1 MTTRTTAPRR
11 PAHRIWLLTAA
22 MTGALSPAWATPEKS
37 AKYYE
42 DALVRY
48 EKNDLSGAT
57 LQLKNALKEDNKNL
71 GAHLLLGKLMQ
82 REGELKAAEAA
93 YEAAMKQ
100 GVSKVEVAPL
110 LGQVYL
116 QLGNTR
122 QLLETITP
130 AGLPP
135 SVQAEVLSLRGS
147 ALGMSGNVGAAAQ
160 AFADA
165 RTADPKSALPNIAE
179 APMLLR
185 TGERDKAK
193 AMALKSTEMAPQNFS
208 AWFQYGTILFT
219 LGEAQAAL
227 TAFDKAIALNAKH
240 VDSRVS
246 RASALLSLKRDADA
260 EAELKTLK
268 EAKVKEPRASFLRA
282 MMASNKGQAQ
292 AARPDYQE
300 AANLIDAM
308 SPNVR
313 ANSEPLLM
321 AGALSH
327 QALGNREKTRE
338 YLETLL
344 GRNSKHLAAQMMLA
358 ATLMEANELNRAVPL
373 IEGLLRVNAN
383 DPQAL
388 YMMGTV
394 HMARKQYAQAS
405 EFFDKAAKLAPN
417 SPALRDLSF
426 SQLGLG
432 QEKQGLANLERA
444 YAQNPKDTRAAIELA
459 VYYARVGDG
468 KRAIKIAE
476 TLVERDPGNLTMLN
490 FLGNVKG
497 RLGDKKGLK
506 EAYDKALAKDPK
518 FRPVVM
524 NMSWY
529 DMEEGRLDPARARLK
544 AFLKDNPK
552 DPDVLFQLGALEQSA
567 RKLPEAIAYWT
578 EADSAQQKD
587 PRPALA
593 LVDVYL
599 GERQTEKGLAAAK
612 SLVARYG
619 ELPQAQMALARA
631 YLVMGDTTLARQ
643 TLQEATAKAG
653 FDADT
658 LLTIGRMQMQTGN
671 FDGATHAANKAL
683 QSSPNDPAA
692 MGLLVEVAAR
702 RGVPAEVDKAMAAL
716 QAKNPNHPITT
727 VTAGH
732 IAFSRGQFPK
742 AIGLYKGLFDREPST
757 SLALNLAQAYAANKE
772 PEKGVAF
779 LESWT
784 RKQPRD
790 LTAMRALADM
800 QLFSVKSQEAK
811 TGYDALVKANPN
823 DPILLAA
830 YARVLFKLNDPAAL
844 AMAERAYKMAPDNT
858 PIADAYGWAL
868 VQRGN
873 ADAGV
878 RVLREARLREPSNAT
893 LRWHLAAALSKAGK
907 KNEAKDELRAALSGN
922 PAPSPSAE
930 LDQLKAELGL

>member
-1 MTTRTTAPRR
+1 
-11 PAHRIWLLTAA
+11 
-22 MTGALSPAWATPEKS
+22 
-37 AKYYE
+37 
-42 DALVRY
+42 
-48 EKNDLSGAT
+48 
-57 LQLKNALKEDNKNL
+57 
-71 GAHLLLGKLMQ
+71 
-82 REGELKAAEAA
+82 
-93 YEAAMKQ
+93 
-100 GVSKVEVAPL
+100 
-110 LGQVYL
+110 
-116 QLGNTR
+116 
-122 QLLETITP
+122 
-130 AGLPP
+130 
-135 SVQAEVLSLRGS
+135 
-147 ALGMSGNVGAAAQ
+147 
-160 AFADA
+160 
-165 RTADPKSALPNIAE
+165 
-179 APMLLR
+179 
-185 TGERDKAK
+185 
-193 AMALKSTEMAPQNFS
+193 
-208 AWFQYGTILFT
+208 
-219 LGEAQAAL
+219 
-227 TAFDKAIALNAKH
+227 
-240 VDSRVS
+240 
-246 RASALLSLKRDADA
+246 
-260 EAELKTLK
+260 
-268 EAKVKEPRASFLRA
+268 
-282 MMASNKGQAQ
+282 
-292 AARPDYQE
+292 
-300 AANLIDAM
+300 
-308 SPNVR
+308 
-313 ANSEPLLM
+313 
-321 AGALSH
+321 
-327 QALGNREKTRE
+327 
-338 YLETLL
+338 
-344 GRNSKHLAAQMMLA
+344 
-358 ATLMEANELNRAVPL
+358 
-373 IEGLLRVNAN
+373 
-383 DPQAL
+383 
-388 YMMGTV
+388 
-394 HMARKQYAQAS
+394 
-405 EFFDKAAKLAPN
+405 
-417 SPALRDLSF
+417 
-426 SQLGLG
+426 
-432 QEKQGLANLERA
+432 
-444 YAQNPKDTRAAIELA
+444 
-459 VYYARVGDG
+459 VGDG

-800 QLFSVKSQEAK
+800 QLFSGKSQEAK